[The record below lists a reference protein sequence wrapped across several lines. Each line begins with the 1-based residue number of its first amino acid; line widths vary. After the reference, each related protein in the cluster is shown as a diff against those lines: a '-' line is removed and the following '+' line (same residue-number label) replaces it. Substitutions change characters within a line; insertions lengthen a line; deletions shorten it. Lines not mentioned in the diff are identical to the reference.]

1 MTLSEVRRRF
11 AYRLALN
18 LNAAVLQANFC
29 RHLATILEPYRQ
41 VEMNTGQEMNTVA
54 GNNGQIT
61 NGNGEASDTR
71 EGCQIMI
78 NYERAGYTGCIMFG
92 QDWLVLPTDDL
103 IQKLKVEYGKDRVA
117 LEYKRGMTLN

>member
-18 LNAAVLQANFC
+18 LNEAVLQVNFC
-29 RHLATILEPYRQ
+29 KHLATILEPYRQ
-41 VEMNTGQEMNTVA
+41 VEMNTAQETITVT
-54 GNNGQIT
+54 GDKGLIT
-61 NGNGEASDTR
+61 NGTGEASDKR
-71 EGCQIMI
+71 EGCQIVI
-78 NYERAGYTGCIMFG
+78 NYERAGYTGCIMLG

-117 LEYKRGMTLN
+117 LEYRLGMKLN